1 MGIVVLKFGGTSV
14 ATKEARDM
22 AIQHVL
28 REINLGN
35 KPAVVVSA
43 MGRNGS
49 PYATDTLIS
58 LLENADNANPQTL
71 DLLLT
76 CGENISASVFADALS
91 NTLGINAVA
100 ICGVTAGI
108 YASRRFGNA
117 EIIGMNDTYIKNL
130 IYEGVV
136 PVISGF
142 QAGTVHGEPVTLG
155 RGGSD
160 TSAVEIGCYLGA
172 DRVDIYTDV
181 SGIAIADPRV
191 VSSARYLH
199 NISGDDMLILADWG
213 AKVIHP
219 RAVAAAIR
227 NNVNVRVRSCFDTD
241 EGTLISNNIKARE
254 GLYGIAI
261 LRHCLRCDP
270 DDNGAMQVYDAY
282 FHVAQDGHMSI
293 ITVVYRSLDDKK
305 IKKTLDNLP
314 IIGCYSG
321 ERGAIHILARDT
333 DADEVVVKLCERLD
347 A

>member
-14 ATKEARDM
+14 ATKEARDI

-49 PYATDTLIS
+49 PYATDTLLS
-58 LLENADNANPQTL
+58 LLENADSANPQTL

-76 CGENISASVFADALS
+76 CGENISASVFANALS

-100 ICGVTAGI
+100 ISGVTAGV
-108 YASRRFGNA
+108 YASRKFGNA
-117 EIIGMNDTYIKNL
+117 EIIGMNDTFIKNL
-130 IYEGVV
+130 LYEGVV

-142 QAGTVHGEPVTLG
+142 QAGTIHGEPVTLG

-181 SGIAIADPRV
+181 SGIAVVDPRV
-191 VSSARYLH
+191 VSSARYLCD
-199 NISGDDMLILADWG
+199 ISGDDMLILANWG

-219 RAVAAAIR
+219 RAVAAAIK
-227 NNVNVRVRSCFDTD
+227 NNVNVRVRPCFDTG
-241 EGTLISNNIKARE
+241 EGTLITNHIKARE
-254 GLYGIAI
+254 GLFGIAI
-261 LRHCLRCDP
+261 LRPL
-270 DDNGAMQVYDAY
+270 
-282 FHVAQDGHMSI
+282 
-293 ITVVYRSLDDKK
+293 
-305 IKKTLDNLP
+305 
-314 IIGCYSG
+314 
-321 ERGAIHILARDT
+321 LA
-333 DADEVVVKLCERLD
+333 L
-347 A
+347 